1 MAVVAFSIGISFLIA
16 ALAIGYTWKDT
27 IVFVI
32 GIIVSNVPEGILPEM
47 TVALTI
53 TA

>member
-1 MAVVAFSIGISFLIA
+1 MSVVAFSIGFSFLIA
-16 ALAIGYTWKDT
+16 ALVIGYTWKDT

-32 GIIVSNVPEGILPEM
+32 GIIISNVPEGLLPEL